1 MKYFAVDSREAVSVF
16 DTIQAQVQVFI
27 DFRYIEFKRLEMSY
41 QTHLQ
46 FCADVSQSLEE
57 ICSCGSNEERLSKSF
72 QLKEKCRRVQEQQ
85 DQRISAIPITS
96 RSEDF
101 LNNYLADRIR
111 GAVEDFGF
119 TVLTNKSVIGIQDLN
134 TSRFGSSRPDLL
146 MFSNIGCT
154 GIVVTSPKEEEEE
167 EGELEEGEGYLG
179 EERKS
184 EGGGE
189 ERKSERG
196 EKRKSEGGGGGE
208 NVKKRRREEQ
218 DEEEIHLFGSVSE
231 NKLHNE
237 NPEPQ
242 LLANMEKLAGVLAY
256 RHLKSGKMDLRY
268 ITIYGLIIRYDCNES
283 TSYKLTMDFANHCSE
298 FFVESTRQ
306 SISHNVNRLVWQM
319 KCMNRKQI
327 ALTAE

>member
-1 MKYFAVDSREAVSVF
+1 MKYFAVDSRETVSVF
-16 DTIQAQVQVFI
+16 DMIQSQLQVFI

-41 QTHLQ
+41 QTHQQ

-96 RSEDF
+96 CSEDF
-101 LNNYLADRIR
+101 FNNYLAERIR
-111 GAVEDFGF
+111 EAVEDFGF
-119 TVLTNKSVIGIQDLN
+119 TVLANKSVIGIQDLN
-134 TSRFGSSRPDLL
+134 SSRFGSSRPDLL

-167 EGELEEGEGYLG
+167 EGEGYLG

-196 EKRKSEGGGGGE
+196 GEKRKSEGGGGEE
-208 NVKKRRREEQ
+208 NVKKRRREEKQ

-242 LLANMEKLAGVLAY
+242 LLANMEKLAGPI
-256 RHLKSGKMDLRY
+256 LRP
-268 ITIYGLIIRYDCNES
+268 
-283 TSYKLTMDFANHCSE
+283 
-298 FFVESTRQ
+298 
-306 SISHNVNRLVWQM
+306 
-319 KCMNRKQI
+319 
-327 ALTAE
+327 